1 MCGVVWVSVLCL
13 NMSSRIPSDL
23 YAKFAQIKD
32 VKPISNDGK
41 NIIAPFLELFSAFL
55 SHLDEKFEEHKQ
67 SMATTCRAKDKKIEE
82 LEAVV
87 TSQRNFISKLE
98 NKLED
103 QCQYSRRES
112 LVFSGQNVP
121 AVTENE
127 DCINIACGLVARKI
141 DPNIQIGPNDI
152 SIAHRLGKKP
162 MSGTDRR
169 SIIVRFCRRKLK
181 YDILNKAKQTK
192 PQGIF
197 VSESLTPTKQK
208 IVRTIRNAKIKHPET
223 ISGYS
228 TSEGI
233 ISMWVKPPNSNATG
247 AKNSR
252 MIIDSMEKLDKFC
265 RETFRQPAS
274 CYDQPRSADRT

>member
-1 MCGVVWVSVLCL
+1 
-13 NMSSRIPSDL
+13 MSSTIPSDL
-23 YAKFAQIKD
+23 YAKFTQIKD

-55 SHLDEKFEEHKQ
+55 SHLDEKFDEHQQ
-67 SMATTCRAKDKKIEE
+67 SMATTCRAKDEKIEE

-87 TSQRNFISKLE
+87 TSQRSIISKLE
-98 NKLED
+98 DKLED

-121 AVTENE
+121 AAVENE
-127 DCINIACGLVARKI
+127 DCIKIACDLVTSKI
-141 DPNIQIGPNDI
+141 DPNIQVTPNEI

-162 MSGTDRR
+162 TNGTDKR
-169 SIIVRFCRRKLK
+169 SIIVRFCRRKIK

-192 PQGIF
+192 PLDIF
-197 VSESLTPTKQK
+197 VSESLTPTKQQ
-208 IVRTIRNAKIKHPET
+208 IVRTIRNVKAKHPET

-228 TSEGI
+228 TSDGTI
-233 ISMWVKPPNSNATG
+233 YMWIKPPNPNAPG

-252 MIIDSMEKLDKFC
+252 MTINSMEKLDKFC
-265 RETFRQPAS
+265 REKFRQPAT
-274 CYDQPRSADRT
+274 CFDQPRSAHRT